1 MPSDG
6 PLWEP
11 HAGPQKKFLRS
22 TADECLYGGAAGGG
36 KSFAL
41 LLEAIR
47 YRDHSGYRALL
58 LRRTYPELEKS
69 LMDQSHQIL
78 TGFASYNVKART
90 WTFSS
95 GAKLMFG
102 AMRSDQTVHS
112 YQSAESAYIGFDEL
126 TSFTQHQYEYMLSRN
141 RNTAGLPNRI
151 RAASNPG
158 GIGHKWVKARFIDKC
173 PPFEK
178 RWFVRDGDD
187 ELAVAPDTPSA
198 RSRNFIPARVTDNPT
213 LLDADP
219 GYIARLE
226 ALPARERCMLLDG
239 RWDVSFDGL
248 VYDNFDTTLHVV
260 DRVDLP
266 SEWTRIRSVD
276 FGYNNPLVVQWWA
289 LSGDDE
295 MVLYRELYATRQLVS
310 DIGPLV
316 RDLSEGERIAATVA
330 DHAAENRAELEQ
342 HGNRTVPATKTIY
355 LFRDCT
361 LRRDPHLASS
371 GRPTSTQ
378 DEFAVYQYPTD
389 AGGSLGEKP
398 LDMDNHG
405 MDAMRY
411 AVMYA
416 DQIRD
421 RRGAGPAYRWRSLE
435 GI

>member
-1 MPSDG
+1 
-6 PLWEP
+6 
-11 HAGPQKKFLRS
+11 
-22 TADECLYGGAAGGG
+22 
-36 KSFAL
+36 
-41 LLEAIR
+41 
-47 YRDHSGYRALL
+47 
-58 LRRTYPELEKS
+58 
-69 LMDQSHQIL
+69 
-78 TGFASYNVKART
+78 
-90 WTFSS
+90 
-95 GAKLMFG
+95 
-102 AMRSDQTVHS
+102 
-112 YQSAESAYIGFDEL
+112 
-126 TSFTQHQYEYMLSRN
+126 
-141 RNTAGLPNRI
+141 
-151 RAASNPG
+151 
-158 GIGHKWVKARFIDKC
+158 
-173 PPFEK
+173 
-178 RWFVRDGDD
+178 
-187 ELAVAPDTPSA
+187 
-198 RSRNFIPARVTDNPT
+198 
-213 LLDADP
+213 
-219 GYIARLE
+219 
-226 ALPARERCMLLDG
+226 MLLDG

-330 DHAAENRAELEQ
+330 DHDAENRAELEK
-342 HGNRTVPATKTIY
+342 HGIRTVPATKTIKDGIQACRRRLEPDRETGRPRIY